1 MSLPPTLKRGI
12 AILSKDKTMQLEE
25 IRKISNKQDKN
36 IYLVDMCSIND
47 DIELAFEM
55 QVDMPYQ
62 YWIEMHQ
69 FYMGHEQSLKEC
81 RGDVIRR
88 VIKFYG
94 QRIIDYL
101 ANGKSWSSKGV
112 NQMLDDYE
120 GLVGSKFITVNV
132 TEFEFDYEI
141 ATNYQIKSKG

>member
-1 MSLPPTLKRGI
+1 MR
-12 AILSKDKTMQLEE
+12 LEQ
-25 IRKISNKQDKN
+25 IRKIAQQQDTN
-36 IYLVDMCSIND
+36 TYLVNMDSIND
-47 DIELAFEM
+47 DIELKFEM
-55 QVDMPYQ
+55 EVNMPYQ

-69 FYMGHEQSLKEC
+69 FYMGHEQSLREC
-81 RGDVIRR
+81 GGDVLRR
-88 VIKFYG
+88 VIKLYG

-101 ANGKSWSSKGV
+101 ADGKPWSPKGV

-132 TEFEFDYEI
+132 INFEFDYEI